1 MSIQI
6 RPFSGSDDDY
16 QRAVALRNAVNPD
29 LPSTVAIWRHWDRVL
44 TAERQVHRLVAED
57 EQGQLLGYAE
67 IGETSSR
74 RGKFNLVLNMLP
86 AAWHDAA
93 QPLFAEVLTEASRC
107 GARALVIEARESERE
122 KLHFLIGHGFRSVMR
137 SPISYLDV
145 ASFDDKPFAAAL
157 ARVEAS
163 GIRIVQPPAGWHQQ
177 PYWSRLVFEL
187 DWRLLQDV
195 AHFEERPQ
203 PDFHAFVKEEFDH
216 PNFLPGAYF
225 IAFDGDLPVGMSN
238 FVMRGG
244 TPERLA
250 ISVTGVIASHRRR
263 GIATALKVASIRYA
277 QSVGARIIITDN
289 EEHNPMYALN
299 QRLGF
304 RPQPAWL
311 DLELILPAAGQRA
324 PDTDWTSIKGSR

>member
-1 MSIQI
+1 MYHTGMSIQI

-16 QRAVALRNAVNPD
+16 QRAVTLRNTVNPD
-29 LPSTVAIWRHWDRVL
+29 LPSTVAIWRHWDGVL
-44 TAERQVHRLVAED
+44 TAQRQVRRLLAED
-57 EQGQLLGYAE
+57 ETGQLLGYAE
-67 IGETSSR
+67 FGQTSTLH
-74 RGKFNLVLNMLP
+74 GKFNLVFNLLP
-86 AAWHDAA
+86 AAWGDAA
-93 QPLFAEVLTEASRC
+93 GPLLGEVLAEAGRH
-107 GARALVIEARESERE
+107 GARALVIEARESESE
-122 KLHFLIGHGFRSVMR
+122 KLAFLRGQGFRVVMR

-145 ASFDDKPFAAAL
+145 ASFDDSPFAATL

-163 GIRIVQPPAGWHQQ
+163 GIRIVQPAAEWHHH

-187 DWRLLQDV
+187 DWRLLEDV

-203 PDFHAFVKEEFDH
+203 PDFQSFVTEEFNH

-225 IAFDGDLPVGMSN
+225 IAFEGDEPVGMTN

-244 TPERLA
+244 RPERLA

-277 QSVGARIIITDN
+277 QSIGARMIITDN

-311 DLELILPAAGQRA
+311 DLELALPAAE
-324 PDTDWTSIKGSR
+324 